1 MTDQEIPHSDNVV
14 LYAKPSLVD
23 AQLGQVDGSVFV
35 WNGRGS
41 GLSANWLEYFG
52 YLSKEEQIGKVR
64 ELIHLQM
71 GPNGKLAELNVGTVL
86 GHISEELD
94 EPRFLHKPSPPN
106 PPKYPQEDPTHCEL
120 VGMPIPEDPVL
131 ADKIGDMIALC
142 VTALHKTKE
151 DDST

>member
-35 WNGRGS
+35 WNGGGS

-52 YLSKEEQIGKVR
+52 YLSKEEQIAKVR

-94 EPRFLHKPSPPN
+94 EPRFLHKPSPPIL
-106 PPKYPQEDPTHCEL
+106 PDIPKKIRHTVNLSVCRYL
-120 VGMPIPEDPVL
+120 KIPCSQIRLE
-131 ADKIGDMIALC
+131 
-142 VTALHKTKE
+142 T
-151 DDST
+151 